1 MTARRAALALAT
13 LAACDGAPRAPAPGG
28 DTTVADRT
36 SNAYSL
42 PAPNLAPAELDRH
55 LAGDVGFDATF
66 VRGPAPINPGLGP
79 LYNHNACAACHG
91 KDGRGLPMFAPTGS
105 QALVRVSLAD
115 GTPELPGA
123 PVPVPGLGGQLQ
135 DHGVFGV
142 PAEVAIELAWTE
154 RTGRYGDGT
163 PYQLRAPTLALRHPD
178 GGALDPAILISF
190 RQAPAVFGLGLLEAI
205 PDAALEAAADPAD
218 RDGDGISGRV
228 NRVWDVDAGAVRIG
242 RFGHKA
248 GNPTLVQQAAAA
260 YANDMGVTSRRFG
273 GDAEV
278 DDAVVAA
285 TAFYTATLGVPA
297 RAPGDVVAGEA
308 RFDAFGCG
316 ACHTPLQTSGAAPD
330 RRARRAGRSRRTP
343 ICCCTTSAPTSPISA
358 RSSRPTAASGARRRC
373 GGSAWWRRCCPAPAT
388 CTTAARA
395 RSPRRSCG
403 TAARPRPPASASAP
417 RPPPSAPS
425 CCASCRRCDGAPRAA
440 PSERRHAV
448 VLDAVGGVPV
458 QAHAHRAVDRES
470 ARRTRRGR
478 PPGGRRAGSRTRAAR
493 GG

>member
-178 GGALDPAILISF
+178 GGALDPAILTSF

-228 NRVWDVDAGAVRIG
+228 NQVWDVDAGAVRIG

-297 RAPGDVVAGEA
+297 RAPGDVAAGEA
-308 RFDAFGCG
+308 RFDAFGCA
-316 ACHTPLQTSGAAPD
+316 ACHTPLQTSGPHPIAALAEQTFAPYTDLLLHDLGPD
-330 RRARRAGRSRRTP
+330 LADQRPEFQADGREWRTPPLWGLGLVATVLPGASYLHDGRARTVAEA
-343 ICCCTTSAPTSPISA
+343 ILWH
-358 RSSRPTAASGARRRC
+358 
-373 GGSAWWRRCCPAPAT
+373 GGEAE
-388 CTTAARA
+388 AARE
-395 RSPRRSCG
+395 RFR
-403 TAARPRPPASASAP
+403 TASAAERAELLRFLSA
-417 RPPPSAPS
+417 
-425 CCASCRRCDGAPRAA
+425 
-440 PSERRHAV
+440 
-448 VLDAVGGVPV
+448 L
-458 QAHAHRAVDRES
+458 
-470 ARRTRRGR
+470 
-478 PPGGRRAGSRTRAAR
+478 
-493 GG
+493 

>member
-13 LAACDGAPRAPAPGG
+13 LAACDGAPLAPAPGG

-55 LAGDVGFDATF
+55 LAGDVGFEATF

-142 PAEVAIELAWTE
+142 PAEVAIELTWTE
-154 RTGRYGDGT
+154 RTDRYGDGT

-178 GGALDPAILISF
+178 GGALDPAILISL

-205 PDAALEAAADPAD
+205 PDAALEAAADPDD

-228 NRVWDVDAGAVRIG
+228 NRVWDVDAGAVRLG

-316 ACHTPLQTSGAAPD
+316 ACHTPLQTSGAHPIAALAEQVFAPYTD
-330 RRARRAGRSRRTP
+330 LLLHDLGPDLADQRPEFQADGREWRTPPLWGLGLVATVLPGASYLHDGRARTVAEAILWHGGEAEAARERFRT
-343 ICCCTTSAPTSPISA
+343 
-358 RSSRPTAASGARRRC
+358 
-373 GGSAWWRRCCPAPAT
+373 APA
-388 CTTAARA
+388 AERA
-395 RSPRRSCG
+395 ELLRFL
-403 TAARPRPPASASAP
+403 SA
-417 RPPPSAPS
+417 
-425 CCASCRRCDGAPRAA
+425 
-440 PSERRHAV
+440 
-448 VLDAVGGVPV
+448 L
-458 QAHAHRAVDRES
+458 
-470 ARRTRRGR
+470 
-478 PPGGRRAGSRTRAAR
+478 
-493 GG
+493 